1 MSASKAEQAQQLVN
15 AGNSVL
21 PVVFNILD
29 KWSCTQAQQ
38 MALLGINSRST
49 LNKYRS
55 HPDSAKV
62 SKDLLERMSYIL
74 NIHKCLRIMFTAEES
89 VYNWV
94 QKPNN
99 HPFFAG
105 RSAMD
110 IMCQGKVVDLYQVA
124 SRLNAWRGGRS

>member
-1 MSASKAEQAQQLVN
+1 MNASHATQGQAQPE
-15 AGNSVL
+15 AGNTVL
-21 PVVFNILD
+21 PVIFNILD

-38 MALLGINSRST
+38 VAILGLTSRST
-49 LNKYRS
+49 LNKYRN
-55 HPDSAKV
+55 HPESAKV

-89 VYNWV
+89 VYQWV
-94 QKPNN
+94 QKPNS

-110 IMCQGKVVDLYQVA
+110 IMNQGKVVDLYQIA
-124 SRLNAWRGGRS
+124 SRLNAWRGGKS